1 MTFDSRAFR
10 DALGCFATGVTV
22 VSGIGDDGRPVGV
35 TVNSFN
41 SVSLEPALV
50 LFSLDRTTASL
61 KSFGVGRPFAVN
73 VLHAGQAEVSRL
85 FASMVAD
92 RWNGIGY
99 ETWDTGCPVLPDA
112 LAAFEGE
119 VVANHDGGDH
129 VIVVGRVRRLRLNR
143 EGTPLLYFRGR
154 YAQLGPD

>member
-22 VSGIGDDGRPVGV
+22 VSGIGDDGHPVGV

-50 LFSLDRTTASL
+50 LFSLDRATNSL
-61 KSFGVGRPFAVN
+61 KSFEVGRPFAVS
-73 VLHAGQAEVSRL
+73 VLSDGQAELSRL
-85 FASMVAD
+85 FASSVAD
-92 RWNGIGY
+92 RWNGVGY

-112 LAAFEGE
+112 LAAFEGM
-119 VVANHDGGDH
+119 VIANHDGGDH
-129 VIVVGRVRRLRLNR
+129 VIIVGEVRRLCSSRQ
-143 EGTPLLYFRGR
+143 GAPLVYFRGR
-154 YAQLGPD
+154 YAQLGSD